1 MKSRVRHSGFKCRR
15 KSTLFL
21 LTFKKVKIRTLIIAL
36 IASVLFV
43 AHTKADD
50 NNPPTLYSIR
60 DRQGPEKEWLVI
72 KKIIAR
78 DPDGDIL
85 TMQITN
91 RPSGAKFIK
100 VEDRPGYIE
109 YKLKWPSR
117 FVKQGVYEN
126 ITFTVNDGNGGEVS
140 ESITITITDTGN
152 LNPALR
158 SIRDRS
164 GREGEWFVIKKIIA
178 TDDDS
183 DNLTMTA
190 INLPSRVRFI
200 KEDDRPGYIEY
211 KVKWRPEHVQAG
223 VYENVTF
230 TVKDAVGA
238 EDSEVIT
245 INIIGGG
252 NQAPTIQSI
261 GDRQGQEGEWFII
274 SRIVATDP
282 DNDTLTI
289 ETANLPSGTR
299 FFQTSSSP
307 GRVEYKLKWPDR
319 FVQTG
324 VYENVAFTAQ
334 DGNGGEDSEIITITI
349 TDTTPPGQPVVN
361 SVTSPTNLQTQTITG
376 TKSDDTATILITSSQ
391 ATSSPLSYPTSTSW
405 SCTVTLQ
412 EGNNGFAVIAEDEEG
427 NQSLPVE
434 FTIILDTT
442 PPEIHITDPEDNTV
456 TGVDSITVSG
466 TMDDNDA
473 TVEVNGVIT
482 TVTESTFTAQNIF
495 LSEGENTISATAT
508 DTAGNTSSDNIR
520 ITYIVPPETAQEA
533 LQKVAD
539 NYALLYDM
547 KADMTLSA
555 TLDGEIFGDIEYCIY
570 YFLKLNETD
579 AIKQKTVTYAS
590 ADRVTKKDIIII
602 DGSNM
607 YLVNPDTQ
615 EVQTVSLLSETGM
628 TAEQFSQMDI
638 CYNLTEFLNEHI
650 VTKNDSKS
658 DLANYI
664 VVVEATPNNP
674 NSLYSKLEMYIDYRK
689 GLLAKSLLYKG
700 EETPELK
707 QIIEIT
713 ASQEMSSGAWV
724 PVTMIKKPI
733 IESGELITTMTYSD
747 IEINIGLTEV
757 DFDPHNQ

>member
-1 MKSRVRHSGFKCRR
+1 MKSRVRHNGFKCRR

-21 LTFKKVKIRTLIIAL
+21 LTFRKVKIRTLIIAL

-43 AHTKADD
+43 AHAKADD

-60 DRQGPEKEWLVI
+60 DRQCPEKEWLVI

-78 DPDGDIL
+78 DLDGDIL

-126 ITFTVNDGNGGEVS
+126 ITFTVNDGNGGEVA

-158 SIRDRS
+158 SIGNRS

-183 DNLTMTA
+183 DSLTMTA
-190 INLPSRVRFI
+190 TNLPSRVRFI
-200 KEDDRPGYIEY
+200 KEKDRPGYIEY

-230 TVKDAVGA
+230 AVKDAIGA

-245 INIIGGG
+245 ITIIGAG
-252 NQAPTIQSI
+252 NRAPILSSI
-261 GDRQGQEGEWFII
+261 GDREGQEGQWFSI
-274 SRIVATDP
+274 SRIVATDS
-282 DNDTLTI
+282 DNDVLTI
-289 ETANLPSGTR
+289 QASNLPSGMR
-299 FFQTSSSP
+299 FFQTNSNP
-307 GRVEYKLKWPDR
+307 GRVEYKLRWPDR
-319 FVQTG
+319 FVKAGT
-324 VYENVAFTAQ
+324 YTPTFTVT
-334 DGNGGEDSEIITITI
+334 DGNGGTDSETITI
-349 TDTTPPGQPVVN
+349 AIIDTTPPGQPVVN
-361 SVTSPTNLQTQTITG
+361 SVTSPTNLETQTITG
-376 TKSDDTATILITSSQ
+376 TKSDDTAAILITSSQ
-391 ATSSPLSYPTSTSW
+391 ATISPLSYPTSTSW

-412 EGNNGFAVIAEDEEG
+412 EGSNDFAVIAEDEGG

-442 PPEIHITDPEDNTV
+442 PPEIYITDPEDNTV

-466 TMDDNDA
+466 TIDDNDA

-482 TVTESTFTAQNIF
+482 TVTGSTFTAQNIP

-508 DTAGNTSSDNIR
+508 DTARNTSSDNIR

-547 KADMTLSA
+547 KVDMTLSA
-555 TLDGEIFGDIEYCIY
+555 TLDGEIFGDIEYCIC
-570 YFLKLNETD
+570 YFLKPNEADT
-579 AIKQKTVTYAS
+579 IKQKTVTYAS
-590 ADRVTKKDIIII
+590 ADRITKKDIIII

-650 VTKNDSKS
+650 VVKNDSKS

-713 ASQEMSSGAWV
+713 ASQKMSSGAWV

-733 IESGELITTMTYSD
+733 IESGELITTMIYSD